1 MILGFQPPNS
11 LLILLEALEFPLVAP
26 RAIASPWPRRSRW
39 LKRLELALGTGRL
52 FLLGLKGRQVLRQ
65 TEHLRIAVVAFIQVF
80 LGFGSLFSSRDLFL
94 LVVWLF
100 AGGLQDLQ
108 ERGFVNCCFLRVLRS
123 ITVGFLLAL
132 VFFGLV
138 WRLLLKCS

>member
-1 MILGFQPPNS
+1 MILGLQPPNS
-11 LLILLEALEFPLVAP
+11 LLILLKALEFPLVAP
-26 RAIASPWPRRSRW
+26 RAIAGPWPRRPRW
-39 LKRLELALGTGRL
+39 LERLELALGTGRL

-80 LGFGSLFSSRDLFL
+80 LGFSSRGLFL
-94 LVVWLF
+94 LVWLF

-108 ERGFVNCCFLRVLRS
+108 ERGFVNCCFLRVLRA

-138 WRLLLKCS
+138 WRLLLKCG